1 MVSKGLSAVAGVEVH
16 RVHALFHLHRLVS
29 YKESPRYLFG
39 SNKRQFLK
47 GTCELLVWSASR
59 AMSTAIL
66 DSNPVPSVFPLKNE
80 WE

>member
-47 GTCELLVWSASR
+47 GTSESHLIKLAAKLLSS
-59 AMSTAIL
+59 
-66 DSNPVPSVFPLKNE
+66 LKKYLVV
-80 WE
+80 